1 MNINRMVTNKY
12 KTNELAIFLTLPLKR
27 ETVTKC
33 ALLPKVLSR
42 GTNNLKDQV
51 EISKK
56 LENMYGANLN
66 CGIDKA
72 GDYCILKFYIQN
84 IGNKYV
90 LNNENLAQEGIQLL
104 LDIIFNPLVED
115 GAFNNKIVEQEKENL
130 LKIIESKK
138 DNKERYA
145 FNRCI
150 EEMFKN
156 EPYGLYKFGYV
167 EDIAD
172 INSKNLYE
180 YYQEM
185 IKQCRIDVYVYGMD
199 AEKVQIPKELESLGN
214 HQIVDENHNANIS
227 NNNENSNQEPQLV
240 RESADVTQGKLIVGL
255 NVPKNDK
262 FSATM
267 YNIVLGGGANSKL
280 FQNVR
285 EKQSL
290 AYSAGSM
297 YIRRKDAI
305 FIRTGIELQNFEK
318 TLEVIKE
325 QLEAI
330 KNGDITED
338 EINAGRE
345 LIIASLRMIQESQ
358 EDTISFNFDQEL
370 FGENLKID
378 EYIEK
383 LQKVTKDDII
393 ETAKNVNINTIYYLE
408 N

>member
-1 MNINRMVTNKY
+1 MFINKTVTNKY

-27 ETVTKC
+27 ETITKN

-42 GTNNLKDQV
+42 GTQNLKDQV
-51 EISKK
+51 EISKR

-72 GDYCILKFYIQN
+72 GDYCILKFYIQS
-84 IGNKYV
+84 IGNNYV
-90 LNNENLAQEGIQLL
+90 LNNENLIQDGINLL
-104 LDIIFNPLVED
+104 LDIVFNPLIED
-115 GAFNNKIVEQEKENL
+115 GKFSDKIVEQEKENL
-130 LKIIESKK
+130 LKIIQSKK
-138 DNKERYA
+138 DNKEKYA

-156 EPYGLYKFGYV
+156 EPYGLYKFGY
-167 EDIAD
+167 EEELKD
-172 INSKNLYE
+172 INSQNLYE
-180 YYQEM
+180 YYKEM
-185 IKQCRIDVYVYGMD
+185 LKQCRIDIFVYGMD
-199 AEKVQIPKELESLGN
+199 AEKIQIPKELETLGN
-214 HQIVDENHNANIS
+214 IDIVNNKEENQQNIK
-227 NNNENSNQEPQLV
+227 EQPQLI
-240 RESADVTQGKLIVGL
+240 RESADVTQGKLIIGL
-255 NVPKNDK
+255 NVPNSDK
-262 FSATM
+262 FAATM
-267 YNIVLGGGANSKL
+267 YNIVLGGGANSKI

-285 EKQSL
+285 EKQGL
-290 AYSAGSM
+290 AYSAGSV

-318 TLEVIKE
+318 TLQVIKE

-330 KNGDITED
+330 KNGDVTED

-370 FGENLKID
+370 FGENLSID
-378 EYIEK
+378 KYIEK
-383 LQKVTKDDII
+383 LQNVTKNDII
-393 ETAKNVNINTIYYLE
+393 ETAKNVKINTIYYLE

>member
-1 MNINRMVTNKY
+1 MKINRMVTNKY
-12 KTNELAIFLTLPLKR
+12 KTNELAVFLTLPLKR
-27 ETVTKC
+27 ETVTKN

-42 GTNNLKDQV
+42 GTNNLKNQI

-56 LENMYGANLN
+56 LENMYGASLN

-72 GDYCILKFYIQN
+72 GDYCILKFYIQS

-90 LNNENLAQEGIQLL
+90 LNNENLAQDGVQLL
-104 LDIIFNPLVED
+104 LDIIFNPLIEN
-115 GAFNNKIVEQEKENL
+115 GAFNEKIVEQEKENL

-138 DNKERYA
+138 DNKAKYA

-156 EPYGLYKFGYV
+156 EPYGLYKFGYA
-167 EDIAD
+167 EDLKN
-172 INSKNLYE
+172 INAKNLYE

-185 IKQCRIDVYVYGMD
+185 IKQCRIDVFVYGMD
-199 AEKVQIPKELESLGN
+199 AEKVQIPSDLENLGN
-214 HQIVDENHNANIS
+214 QQVV
-227 NNNENSNQEPQLV
+227 NNQESTNNSKNENQDPQTV
-240 RESADVTQGKLIVGL
+240 RESADVTQGKLIIGL
-255 NVPKNDK
+255 DVPANDK
-262 FSATM
+262 FATTM

-280 FQNVR
+280 FQNIR

-305 FIRTGIELQNFEK
+305 FIKTGIELQNFEK

-325 QLEAI
+325 QLKAME
-330 KNGDITED
+330 NGEITDD

-358 EDTISFNFDQEL
+358 EDIISFNFDQEL
-370 FGENLKID
+370 FGENLSID

-383 LQKVTKDDII
+383 LQKVTKNDII
-393 ETAKNVNINTIYYLE
+393 ETAKKVNINTIYYLE